1 MLSRLAEKLY
11 SLTASVSIVTR
22 ILHSHDMGDGTLE
35 RLTLRADCR
44 YLCAMSNSD
53 PPHSEPESASQPDES
68 TADDTATAPDTAKS
82 KRFRVFSTRFSG
94 PGLLV
99 ALLFFALSLFE
110 SLLPRTGLFQ
120 GVVSGIT
127 IAIGY
132 GLGTLGQWL
141 WIYLEIPKL
150 KGKARLISGRI
161 IVGALGIFVI
171 LSTWLHVG
179 WQNELRELFGMD
191 PVSPMVWLTIV
202 AVAIPVA
209 ALLLIIARS
218 LGRLFFL
225 FSGWLDKVL
234 PYKLSRLLGAVA
246 LGFVVW
252 LGFTGVIENGFFAAA
267 NQIFAPRDTRTDE
280 GVTQPESALK
290 SGSPDSASKWD
301 SLGRKGRS
309 FVATGPTVDDIN
321 AYSGGGAVEPIR
333 AYVGLKAS
341 STIDG
346 RAEVALQ
353 ELIRTGAFDREIL
366 VVATTTGTGFLDA
379 HAVDPLEYMY
389 NGDTAIVGVQYSY
402 LPSWISLLADKD
414 VTRET
419 SRVVFDEIHSYWA
432 TLPEESRP
440 KLFIYGLSLGSFGVE
455 SILTSI
461 NLLNEPLDGA
471 FMAGPPFVNDLHKE
485 LTDNRD
491 PGSPASLPVFQDGR
505 TVRFTGEVDSLD
517 EPTATWD
524 DTRVAYLQHASDPVV
539 FFSWDLAF
547 EEPDWLKD
555 GQRGPDVSDTFI
567 WIPIVTLWQVALD
580 LPAAGSVPEGFGH
593 LYTVGANAAGWAGV
607 TQPEGWTS
615 DDTANLS
622 DFLSGIDKYSSE

>member
-1 MLSRLAEKLY
+1 LPGREAQFANSPFRQSLASAIPETWETEQSRECSFAW
-11 SLTASVSIVTR
+11 TVDTFR
-22 ILHSHDMGDGTLE
+22 
-35 RLTLRADCR
+35 
-44 YLCAMSNSD
+44 AMSIPDTHN
-53 PPHSEPESASQPDES
+53 SEPQPVTEPGGSAAANPDV
-68 TADDTATAPDTAKS
+68 APDTAKNE
-82 KRFRVFSTRFSG
+82 RFRVFSMRFSG
-94 PGLLV
+94 PGMLV
-99 ALLFFALSLFE
+99 ALLFFAFSLFE

-120 GVVSGIT
+120 GLVSGIT

-132 GLGTLGQWL
+132 GLGSLGQWL

-150 KGKARLISGRI
+150 KGTARVVAGRV
-161 IVGALGIFVI
+161 IVGALGVFVI
-171 LSTWLHVG
+171 LSMWQHVG

-191 PVSPMVWLTIV
+191 PVSPMVWLVIV

-209 ALLLIIARS
+209 ALLLVIARA
-218 LGRLFFL
+218 LGELFFFL
-225 FSGWLDKVL
+225 ARWLDKVL

-246 LGFVVW
+246 LGLIVW
-252 LGFTGVIENGFFAAA
+252 LVFTGVIENGFFAAA

-280 GVTQPESALK
+280 GVVQPQSALK
-290 SGSPDSASKWD
+290 SGSPDSTSDWD
-301 SLGRKGRS
+301 TLGRKGRS

-321 AYSGGGAVEPIR
+321 DYSGGGAIEPIR

-341 STIDG
+341 STISG
-346 RAEVALQ
+346 RAEIALE
-353 ELIRTGAFDREIL
+353 ELIRTDAFEREVL

-432 TLPEESRP
+432 TLPEDARP

-471 FMAGPPFVNDLHKE
+471 FMGGPPFVNELHKE
-485 LTDNRD
+485 LTDDRD

-505 TVRFTGEVDSLD
+505 TVRFTGEVDSLG
-517 EPTATWD
+517 EPAATWD

-539 FFSWDLAF
+539 FFSWNLAF
-547 EEPDWLKD
+547 SEPDWLKD
-555 GQRGPDVSDTFI
+555 GQRGPDVSDTFV
-567 WIPIVTLWQVALD
+567 WIPIVTMWQVALD

-615 DDTANLS
+615 DNTADLS
-622 DFLSGIDKYSSE
+622 GFLSEMDKYSSE

>member
-1 MLSRLAEKLY
+1 MP
-11 SLTASVSIVTR
+11 
-22 ILHSHDMGDGTLE
+22 
-35 RLTLRADCR
+35 
-44 YLCAMSNSD
+44 MSTTD
-53 PPHSEPESASQPDES
+53 TPHNESGSASESDES
-68 TADDTATAPDTAKS
+68 TAGRAARAPDTARNN
-82 KRFRVFSTRFSG
+82 RFRIFSTRFSG
-94 PGLLV
+94 PGMLV
-99 ALLFFALSLFE
+99 ALLFLALSLFE

-120 GVVSGIT
+120 GIVSGIT

-132 GLGTLGQWL
+132 GLGALGHWL
-141 WIYLEIPKL
+141 WVYFEIPKL
-150 KGKARLISGRI
+150 KGKARLIIGRI
-161 IVGALGIFVI
+161 VVGVLGFFVI
-171 LSTWLHVG
+171 FSMWHFVG

-191 PVSPMVWLTIV
+191 PVSPMVWFLIV

-225 FSGWLDKVL
+225 FAKWLDKVL

-246 LGFVVW
+246 LGLFVW
-252 LGFTGVIENGFFAAA
+252 LVFTGVIENGFFAAA

-280 GVTQPESALK
+280 GVVQPESALK
-290 SGSPDSASKWD
+290 SGSPESTSDWD
-301 SLGRKGRS
+301 TLGRKGRS

-321 AYSGGGAVEPIR
+321 AYSGGGAIEPIR

-341 STIDG
+341 STIGG
-346 RAEVALQ
+346 RAEVALA
-353 ELIRTGAFDREIL
+353 ELIRTDAFEREIL

-419 SRVVFDEIHSYWA
+419 SRIVFDEVHSYWA

-440 KLFIYGLSLGSFGVE
+440 DLYVYGLSLGSFGVE

-461 NLLNEPLDGA
+461 NLVNEPLDGA
-471 FMAGPPFVNDLHKE
+471 FMAGPPFVNELHKE
-485 LTDNRD
+485 LTDDRD
-491 PGSPASLPVFQDGR
+491 PGSPASLPVYQDGR
-505 TVRFTGEVDSLD
+505 TVRFTGEVDSLG
-517 EPTATWD
+517 EPAATWD
-524 DTRVAYLQHASDPVV
+524 DTKVVYLQHASDPVV

-547 EEPDWLKD
+547 REPDWLKE

-567 WIPIVTLWQVALD
+567 WIPIVTMWQVALD

-593 LYTVGANAAGWAGV
+593 LYTVGANVAGWAGV
-607 TQPEGWTS
+607 TEPEGWTS
-615 DDTANLS
+615 EDTVNLS
-622 DFLSGIDKYSSE
+622 TFLSGFDKYGSE

>member
-1 MLSRLAEKLY
+1 MP
-11 SLTASVSIVTR
+11 
-22 ILHSHDMGDGTLE
+22 
-35 RLTLRADCR
+35 
-44 YLCAMSNSD
+44 MSTTD
-53 PPHSEPESASQPDES
+53 TPHNESGSASESDES
-68 TADDTATAPDTAKS
+68 TAGRAARAPDTARNN
-82 KRFRVFSTRFSG
+82 RFRIFSTRFSG
-94 PGLLV
+94 PGMLV
-99 ALLFFALSLFE
+99 ALLFLALSLFE

-120 GVVSGIT
+120 GIVSGIT

-132 GLGTLGQWL
+132 GLGALGHWL
-141 WIYLEIPKL
+141 WVYFEIPKL
-150 KGKARLISGRI
+150 KGKARLIIGRI
-161 IVGALGIFVI
+161 VVGVLGFFVI
-171 LSTWLHVG
+171 FSMWHFVG

-191 PVSPMVWLTIV
+191 PVSPMVWFLIV

-225 FSGWLDKVL
+225 FAKWLDKVL

-246 LGFVVW
+246 LGLFVW
-252 LGFTGVIENGFFAAA
+252 LVFTGVIENGFFAAA

-280 GVTQPESALK
+280 GVVQPESALK
-290 SGSPDSASKWD
+290 SGSPESTSDWD
-301 SLGRKGRS
+301 TLGRKGRS

-321 AYSGGGAVEPIR
+321 AYSGGGAIEPIR

-341 STIDG
+341 STIGG
-346 RAEVALQ
+346 RAEVALA
-353 ELIRTGAFDREIL
+353 ELIRTGAFEREIL

-419 SRVVFDEIHSYWA
+419 SRIVFDEVHSYWA

-440 KLFIYGLSLGSFGVE
+440 DLYVYGLSLGSFGVE

-461 NLLNEPLDGA
+461 NLVNEPLDGA
-471 FMAGPPFVNDLHKE
+471 FMAGPPFVNELHKE
-485 LTDNRD
+485 LTDDRD
-491 PGSPASLPVFQDGR
+491 PGSPASLPVYQDGR
-505 TVRFTGEVDSLD
+505 TVRFTGEVDSLG
-517 EPTATWD
+517 EPAATWD
-524 DTRVAYLQHASDPVV
+524 DTKVVYLQHASDPVV

-547 EEPDWLKD
+547 REPDWLKE

-567 WIPIVTLWQVALD
+567 WIPIVTMWQVALD

-593 LYTVGANAAGWAGV
+593 LYTVGANVAGWAGV
-607 TQPEGWTS
+607 TEPEGWTS
-615 DDTANLS
+615 EDTVNLS
-622 DFLSGIDKYSSE
+622 TFLSGFDKYGSE

>member
-1 MLSRLAEKLY
+1 MP
-11 SLTASVSIVTR
+11 
-22 ILHSHDMGDGTLE
+22 
-35 RLTLRADCR
+35 
-44 YLCAMSNSD
+44 MSTTD
-53 PPHSEPESASQPDES
+53 TPHNESGSASESDES
-68 TADDTATAPDTAKS
+68 TAGRAARAPDTARNN
-82 KRFRVFSTRFSG
+82 RFRIFSTHFSG
-94 PGLLV
+94 PGMLV
-99 ALLFFALSLFE
+99 ALLFLALSLFE

-120 GVVSGIT
+120 GIVSGIT

-132 GLGTLGQWL
+132 GLGALGHWL
-141 WIYLEIPKL
+141 WVYFEIPKL
-150 KGKARLISGRI
+150 KGKARLIIGRI
-161 IVGALGIFVI
+161 VVGVLGFFVI
-171 LSTWLHVG
+171 FSMWHFVG

-191 PVSPMVWLTIV
+191 PVSPMVWFLIV

-225 FSGWLDKVL
+225 FAKWLDKVL

-246 LGFVVW
+246 LGLFVW
-252 LGFTGVIENGFFAAA
+252 LVFTGVIENGFFAAA

-280 GVTQPESALK
+280 GVVQPESALK
-290 SGSPDSASKWD
+290 SGSPESTSDWD
-301 SLGRKGRS
+301 TLGRKGRS

-321 AYSGGGAVEPIR
+321 AYSGGGAIEPIR

-341 STIDG
+341 STIGG
-346 RAEVALQ
+346 RAEVALA
-353 ELIRTGAFDREIL
+353 ELIRTDAFEREIL

-419 SRVVFDEIHSYWA
+419 SRIVFDEVHSYWA

-440 KLFIYGLSLGSFGVE
+440 DLYVYGLSLGSFGVE

-461 NLLNEPLDGA
+461 NLVNEPLDGA
-471 FMAGPPFVNDLHKE
+471 FMAGPPFVNELHKE
-485 LTDNRD
+485 LTDDRD
-491 PGSPASLPVFQDGR
+491 PGSPASLPVYQDGR
-505 TVRFTGEVDSLD
+505 TVRFTGEVDSLG
-517 EPTATWD
+517 EPAATWD
-524 DTRVAYLQHASDPVV
+524 DTKVVYLQHASDPVV

-547 EEPDWLKD
+547 REPDWLKE

-567 WIPIVTLWQVALD
+567 WIPIVTMWQVALD

-593 LYTVGANAAGWAGV
+593 LYTVGANVAGWAGV
-607 TQPEGWTS
+607 TEPEGWTS
-615 DDTANLS
+615 EDTVNLS
-622 DFLSGIDKYSSE
+622 TFLSGFDKYGSE

>member
-1 MLSRLAEKLY
+1 MP
-11 SLTASVSIVTR
+11 
-22 ILHSHDMGDGTLE
+22 
-35 RLTLRADCR
+35 
-44 YLCAMSNSD
+44 MSTTD
-53 PPHSEPESASQPDES
+53 TPHNESGSASESDES
-68 TADDTATAPDTAKS
+68 TAGRAARAPDTARNN
-82 KRFRVFSTRFSG
+82 RFRIFSTRFSG
-94 PGLLV
+94 PGMLV
-99 ALLFFALSLFE
+99 ALLFLALSLFE

-120 GVVSGIT
+120 GIVSGIT

-132 GLGTLGQWL
+132 GLGALGHWL
-141 WIYLEIPKL
+141 WVYFEIPKL
-150 KGKARLISGRI
+150 KGKARLIIGRI
-161 IVGALGIFVI
+161 VVGVLGFFVI
-171 LSTWLHVG
+171 FSMWHFVG

-191 PVSPMVWLTIV
+191 PVSPMVWFLIV

-225 FSGWLDKVL
+225 FAKWLDKVL

-246 LGFVVW
+246 LGLFVW
-252 LGFTGVIENGFFAAA
+252 LVFTGVIENGFFAAA

-280 GVTQPESALK
+280 GVVQPESALK
-290 SGSPDSASKWD
+290 SGSPESTSDWD
-301 SLGRKGRS
+301 TLGRKGRS

-321 AYSGGGAVEPIR
+321 AYSGGGAIEPIR

-341 STIDG
+341 STIGG
-346 RAEVALQ
+346 RAEVALA
-353 ELIRTGAFDREIL
+353 ELIRTGAFEREIL

-419 SRVVFDEIHSYWA
+419 SRIVFDEVHSYWA

-440 KLFIYGLSLGSFGVE
+440 DLYVYGLSLGSFGVE

-461 NLLNEPLDGA
+461 NLVNEPLDGA
-471 FMAGPPFVNDLHKE
+471 FMAGPPFVNELHKE
-485 LTDNRD
+485 LTDDRD
-491 PGSPASLPVFQDGR
+491 PGSPASLPVYQDGR
-505 TVRFTGEVDSLD
+505 TERFTGEVDSLG
-517 EPTATWD
+517 EPAATWD
-524 DTRVAYLQHASDPVV
+524 DTKVVYLQHASDPVV

-547 EEPDWLKD
+547 REPDWLKE

-567 WIPIVTLWQVALD
+567 WIPIVTMWQVALD

-593 LYTVGANAAGWAGV
+593 LYTVGANVAGWAGV
-607 TQPEGWTS
+607 TEPEGWTS
-615 DDTANLS
+615 EDTVNLS
-622 DFLSGIDKYSSE
+622 TFLSGFDKYGSE

>member
-1 MLSRLAEKLY
+1 
-11 SLTASVSIVTR
+11 
-22 ILHSHDMGDGTLE
+22 
-35 RLTLRADCR
+35 
-44 YLCAMSNSD
+44 
-53 PPHSEPESASQPDES
+53 
-68 TADDTATAPDTAKS
+68 
-82 KRFRVFSTRFSG
+82 VFSRRFSG
-94 PGLLV
+94 PGMLV
-99 ALLFFALSLFE
+99 ALLFFGLSLFE

-132 GLGTLGQWL
+132 GLGALGQWL
-141 WIYLEIPKL
+141 WVYLEIPTL
-150 KGKARLISGRI
+150 QGKARMLSGRV
-161 IVGALGIFVI
+161 IVAVLGLFVI
-171 LSTWLHVG
+171 FTMWHHVG

-191 PVSPMVWLTIV
+191 PISPVVWFVIIAV
-202 AVAIPVA
+202 AVPVA
-209 ALLLIIARS
+209 ALLIIIARA

-225 FSGWLDKVL
+225 FARWLDKVL

-246 LGFVVW
+246 LGLFVW
-252 LGFTGVIENGFFAAA
+252 LIFTGVIENGFFAAA

-280 GVTQPESALK
+280 GVVQPESALK
-290 SGSPDSASKWD
+290 SGSPDSASDWD

-309 FVATGPTVDDIN
+309 FVATGPTVEDIN
-321 AYSGGGAVEPIR
+321 AYSGGGAIEPIR

-346 RAEVALQ
+346 RAEVALE
-353 ELIRTGAFDREIL
+353 ELIRTGAFEREIL
-366 VVATTTGTGFLDA
+366 IVATTTGTGFLDA

-485 LTDNRD
+485 LTEDRD
-491 PGSPASLPVFQDGR
+491 PGSPASLPVYQDGR
-505 TVRFTGEVDSLD
+505 TVRFTGEADSLGA
-517 EPTATWD
+517 PTATWD

-547 EEPDWLKD
+547 SEPDWLKD

-567 WIPIVTLWQVALD
+567 WIPIVTMWQVALD
-580 LPAAGSVPEGFGH
+580 LPAAGSVPEGYGH
-593 LYTVGANAAGWAGV
+593 LYTVGANATGWAAV

-622 DFLSGIDKYSSE
+622 DFLSGIDKYNSE

>member
-1 MLSRLAEKLY
+1 
-11 SLTASVSIVTR
+11 
-22 ILHSHDMGDGTLE
+22 
-35 RLTLRADCR
+35 
-44 YLCAMSNSD
+44 MSNTD
-53 PPHSEPESASQPDES
+53 APPGESQPASEPDES
-68 TADDTATAPDTAKS
+68 TVGDTAPAPETART
-82 KRFRVFSTRFSG
+82 KRFRVFSMHFSG
-94 PGLLV
+94 PGMLV

-120 GVVSGIT
+120 GLVSGIT

-132 GLGTLGQWL
+132 GLGALGQWL

-150 KGKARLISGRI
+150 QGKARLISGRI
-161 IVGALGIFVI
+161 TVGVLGLFVM
-171 LSTWLHVG
+171 LSMWQFVG
-179 WQNELRELFGMD
+179 SQNELRELFGMD
-191 PVSPMVWLTIV
+191 PVSPMVWLVIV

-225 FSGWLDKVL
+225 FAGWLDKVL
-234 PYKLSRLLGAVA
+234 PYRLSRLLGAVA
-246 LGFVVW
+246 LALFVW
-252 LGFTGVIENGFFAAA
+252 LVFTDVIENGFFAAA

-280 GVTQPESALK
+280 GVVQPESALK
-290 SGSPDSASKWD
+290 SGSPESASDWD
-301 SLGRKGRS
+301 TLGRKGRS
-309 FVATGPTVDDIN
+309 FVATGPTVEDIN
-321 AYSGGGAVEPIR
+321 AYSGGGAIEPIR

-346 RAEVALQ
+346 RAAVALQ
-353 ELIRTGAFDREIL
+353 ELIRTGAFEREIL

-389 NGDTAIVGVQYSY
+389 NGDSAIVGVQYSY
-402 LPSWISLLADKD
+402 LPSWISLLADKE

-419 SRVVFDEIHSYWA
+419 SRVVFDEIHSYWT
-432 TLPEESRP
+432 TLPEDSRP
-440 KLFIYGLSLGSFGVE
+440 DLYIYGLSLGSFGVE

-461 NLLNEPLDGA
+461 NLVNEPLDGA
-471 FMAGPPFVNDLHKE
+471 FMAGPPFVNELHKE
-485 LTDNRD
+485 LTDDRD
-491 PGSPASLPVFQDGR
+491 SGSPASLPVYQDGR
-505 TVRFTGEVDSLD
+505 TVRFTGDVDSLG

-524 DTRVAYLQHASDPVV
+524 DTKVAYLQHASDPVV

-547 EEPDWLKD
+547 REPDWLKD

-567 WIPIVTLWQVALD
+567 WIPIVTMWQVALD

-607 TQPEGWTS
+607 TEPEGWTS
-615 DDTANLS
+615 DDTVSLS
-622 DFLSGIDKYSSE
+622 TFLSRIDKYSSE